1 MTIIETVP
9 NLSEGRREDVIAA
22 FVDTVREVP
31 GSRLLDYSSDP
42 AHNRTVITL
51 VGDAAGLTAA
61 LLRLYEVATDA
72 IDLRTH
78 RGEHPRIGAV
88 DVVPFIPLQ
97 DASTDDCVTV
107 AKMLGKTVAER
118 FEIPV
123 YLYGSAASRTERRA
137 LEDIRRGQLAGLA
150 SRMSEEPWRPDFG
163 PNIPHPT
170 AGVSAIGVRGPL
182 IAFNVSLDTDDLDVA
197 REIAG
202 AIRTRGGGLPCVKA
216 IGVRLAD
223 RAVTQVSMNLM
234 DYERTP
240 MHRAFDYVKREADK
254 RGVGI
259 LTSEVVGLVPA
270 NALIPTAL
278 RYLQLDTFRP
288 DQVLDARLCPE
299 MHLPPPD
306 QPSAEK

>member
-9 NLSEGRREDVIAA
+9 NVSEGRRQDVIIALVNA
-22 FVDTVREVP
+22 VREVP
-31 GSRLLDYSSDP
+31 GTRLLDHSSDA

-61 LLRLYEVATDA
+61 LVRLYEAATDA

-97 DASTDDCVTV
+97 DASTDDCVTL
-107 AKMLGKTVAER
+107 AKVLGKTVAER

-123 YLYGSAASRTERRA
+123 YLYGSAASRTERQA
-137 LEDIRRGQLAGLA
+137 LENIRRGQLAGLA
-150 SRMSEEPWRPDFG
+150 GRMSEESWRPDFG
-163 PNIPHPT
+163 PNTPHPT

-182 IAFNVSLDTDDLDVA
+182 IAFNVNLDTDDLNVA

-202 AIRTRGGGLPCVKA
+202 AIRSRRGGLPFVKA

-223 RAVTQVSMNLM
+223 RALAQVSMNLTN
-234 DYERTP
+234 YEQTP

-259 LTSEVVGLVPA
+259 VNSEVVGLVPA
-270 NALIPTAL
+270 NALISTAL
-278 RYLQLDTFRP
+278 RYLQLVTFRP
-288 DQVLDARLCPE
+288 DQVLDARLCPQ
-299 MHLPPPD
+299 MRLLPG
-306 QPSAEK
+306 QPSAEE